1 MNSAVSVSVPRHFL
15 VLLGFVILRV
25 EVKGP
30 REFKHECATSSVLVQ
45 VTYCVPEHMLNIPVA
60 F

>member
-45 VTYCVPEHMLNIPVA
+45 VTYMCA
-60 F
+60 